1 MLSPHDI
8 PSQHASNDSVI
19 PGQAHAQAVHLSGS
33 NSGNDSMET
42 GSQDLSAAFFA
53 ELLTGREFLNLPPL
67 PLGNVF
73 PLATQDVSSPE
84 NQPHAPASSYQ
95 TTDTTANGETD
106 QETQAFGLRMVIEE
120 QQSQLE
126 ELRRQIDCSDQRCA
140 YYRGKAATFRALYS
154 QQQGLSERI
163 MSSLVHLRQSAR
175 QHEHANPP
183 SSCCLTT
190 SSASGRVQ
198 AIGGA
203 RVKSPPDCFD
213 SPFGLFATSSGRR
226 VIAIIPQYYHDYG
239 TAMQV
244 PASCHHF
251 EDPYYESGVAVT
263 ADAIPVTGVVL
274 EESQPTTSSISLPI

>member
-67 PLGNVF
+67 PLGNAF
-73 PLATQDVSSPE
+73 PLAMQDVSSPE

-126 ELRRQIDCSDQRCA
+126 ELRRQIDRSDQRCA

-163 MSSLVHLRQSAR
+163 IVPGSMNTPIHLR
-175 QHEHANPP
+175 HE
-183 SSCCLTT
+183 LGMGY
-190 SSASGRVQ
+190 ASLQ
-198 AIGGA
+198 DA
-203 RVKSPPDCFD
+203 P
-213 SPFGLFATSSGRR
+213 
-226 VIAIIPQYYHDYG
+226 YYPRTG
-239 TAMQV
+239 TGTE
-244 PASCHHF
+244 HHF
-251 EDPYYESGVAVT
+251 GSLQVAVYHIT
-263 ADAIPVTGVVL
+263 I
-274 EESQPTTSSISLPI
+274 